1 MCNLGVFQEK
11 TTYSNNSMFEQQQKQ
26 SLILPNFLVI
36 LKLPLTKKSIVHS
49 CYTYFHI
56 HAYSVNVESR
66 WHFVQFLSFV
76 LCGKCHALPL

>member
-36 LKLPLTKKSIVHS
+36 LKLPLKSLN
-49 CYTYFHI
+49 YTYFHI

>member
-1 MCNLGVFQEK
+1 
-11 TTYSNNSMFEQQQKQ
+11 MFEQQQKQ

-36 LKLPLTKKSIVHS
+36 LKLPLIKKVLFTAATPI
-49 CYTYFHI
+49 FHI

>member
-36 LKLPLTKKSIVHS
+36 LKLPLIKK
-49 CYTYFHI
+49 
-56 HAYSVNVESR
+56 
-66 WHFVQFLSFV
+66 V
-76 LCGKCHALPL
+76 LFTAATPIFTFMHTV